1 MIWNDRLLDAVFGPT
16 SRGDTPEARAETS
29 TRLFVRSLQQ
39 LAEDSPEAKG
49 RRLTASE
56 ALDAYGPDALAE
68 IASEGS
74 AVIGGG
80 VRSASKAIKQRV
92 SDLGIS
98 NKDIANLT
106 GLQVPIVDDVLG
118 GRPGTPI
125 RVVERVAGA
134 VGLDDR
140 MIGIRDEPTGNEAVA
155 VRLRAIG
162 DEQPRMTRPVVA
174 AIAEAAWVASTQA
187 RLERSLAIGGSHARL
202 VRSHNYGG
210 PGNPTYRQ
218 GYVLAAIARSH
229 IGNADGPILSLR
241 ELCEETLGIP
251 LIQANLGD
259 QIAGVTVEVDNA
271 RAIVLNSGGAFSVL
285 VRRVTIAHELGHL
298 LFDPVERLGVLRVDS
313 LDEVERS
320 AGQLSDPVEQRA
332 NAFAVELLAPQQAA
346 LTRFQEAQGTHV
358 ERLADVA
365 LHFGLS
371 STPAKYQVYNGSNR
385 SISVEGLHVPARLLA
400 ERAQEWVA
408 REEYTVGY
416 HPIQGLSMSRCGRF
430 SAVVVRAAEEGRISW
445 DTAASYLKVDQPTL
459 KAVRTE
465 IRDLFPS
472 VFQSAQR

>member
-1 MIWNDRLLDAVFGPT
+1 MIWNDRLLDAAFGST
-16 SRGDTPEARAETS
+16 SRGETPEQRAVTS
-29 TRLFVRSLQQ
+29 PRIFVRSLQQ
-39 LAEDSPEAKG
+39 LAEDSSEAKG
-49 RRLTASE
+49 RRLTARE
-56 ALDAYGPDALAE
+56 ALEAYGPDVLAE
-68 IASEGS
+68 IASEGT

-80 VRSASKAIKQRV
+80 IRYAAKAIKQRV

-106 GLQVPIVDDVLG
+106 GLQVPTIDDILA
-118 GRPGTPI
+118 GRSGTPV
-125 RVVERVAGA
+125 RLVERVAGA
-134 VGLDDR
+134 VGLDER
-140 MIGIRDEPTGNEAVA
+140 LIGVREEPTGNEAVA

-187 RLERSLAIGGSHARL
+187 RLERRLAIGGSHRDL
-202 VRSHNYGG
+202 PKSHNYGG
-210 PGNPTYRQ
+210 PNSPTYRQ
-218 GYVLAAIARSH
+218 GYVLAEYARSF
-229 IGNADGPILSLR
+229 IGNADGPLLSLR
-241 ELCEETLGIP
+241 GLCEETLGIP

-313 LDEVERS
+313 LDDVERT

-332 NAFAVELLAPQQAA
+332 NAFAVELLAPQRAA
-346 LTRFQEAQGTHV
+346 VERYHQAQGAPV
-358 ERLADVA
+358 ERLAEVA

-385 SISVEGLHVPARLLA
+385 SIAVDGLHVPTRLLA
-400 ERAQEWVA
+400 QRDQEWVA
-408 REEYTVGY
+408 REEYTVSY
-416 HPIQGLSMSRCGRF
+416 HPIPGLSMSRCGRF
-430 SAVVVRAAEEGRISW
+430 SAVVVRSAEERLISW
-445 DTAASYLKVDQPTL
+445 DTAASYLKVDQDTL
-459 KAVRTE
+459 KAACTD

-472 VFQSAQR
+472 VFHSA